1 MTMAPDWPAMAT
13 APCSM
18 VTMRSSILVKSFSP
32 ALRLPRQFGPVTAR
46 PVSRIAACNSAASLW
61 LSSSCSSLKP
71 EVTMV
76 AERAPAAAASRIT
89 CTAKRAGTSTS
100 T

>member
-1 MTMAPDWPAMAT
+1 
-13 APCSM
+13 M
-18 VTMRSSILVKSFSP
+18 VTMRSSMLVNMFSP

-46 PVSRIAACNSAASLW
+46 PVSRMACCNSTASRW
-61 LSSSCSSLKP
+61 LSSSCNSLKP

-89 CTAKRAGTSTS
+89 
-100 T
+100 

>member
-1 MTMAPDWPAMAT
+1 
-13 APCSM
+13 M
-18 VTMRSSILVKSFSP
+18 VTMRSSILVNRFSP
-32 ALRLPRQFGPVTAR
+32 ALRLPRQFGPVTAM
-46 PVSRIAACNSAASLW
+46 PVSRTACCSSTASRW
-61 LSSSCSSLKP
+61 LSSSCNSEKP

>member
-1 MTMAPDWPAMAT
+1 
-13 APCSM
+13 M
-18 VTMRSSILVKSFSP
+18 VTMRSSILVNSFSP

-46 PVSRIAACNSAASLW
+46 PVSFTACFSSTASRW
-61 LSSSCSSLKP
+61 LSSSCNSLKP